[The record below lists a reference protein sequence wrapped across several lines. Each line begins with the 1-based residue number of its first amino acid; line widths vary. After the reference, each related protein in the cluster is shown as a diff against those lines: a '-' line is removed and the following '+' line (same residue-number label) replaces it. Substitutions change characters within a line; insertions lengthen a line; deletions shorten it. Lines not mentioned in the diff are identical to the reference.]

1 MSLPYFTRP
10 FPNSDQDITVA
21 LKILVWN
28 AQHMDNQSTSS
39 HSVAFREKLE
49 FLDKYLANL
58 GGVDVMAFLETGKT
72 GNINQTLAAELNNL
86 PGNYLPLAH
95 LEQEGGFIKSTTLG
109 ISVYINKDREADF
122 TAAQLSYVLG
132 HKERRAPVIIEHEN
146 TGKYLAFYHANANEK
161 TSFGH
166 IKEAIEEINRM
177 YNGNL
182 VFFGGDMNYDF
193 HSMNDTVGGLSKIGP
208 GVATHSKIELVK
220 KSHLSDKLAR
230 RYEGLI
236 NNKGLKSEFNRGYS
250 KRNSDI
256 ARLQDP
262 KKTLNRAEQAR
273 LERLLLKKERVD
285 ESFAMAEAAY
295 DRQYSI
301 LEENAPRDSILVT
314 NRFLD
319 YGFVENLNEW
329 QAECHGTVAMVNSK
343 TLGFGSATRLCNSIP
358 MRSDHFPVI
367 YTWTENQ
374 G

>member
-1 MSLPYFTRP
+1 M
-10 FPNSDQDITVA
+10 A

-28 AQHMDNQSTSS
+28 AQHMDNQSTST

-58 GGVDVMAFLETGKT
+58 GGVDVLAFLETGKT
-72 GNINQTLAAELNNL
+72 GNINQTLAAELKNL

-132 HKERRAPVIIEHEN
+132 HKERRAPVIIEHKK

-166 IKEAIEEINRM
+166 IKEAIEEIDRM
-177 YNGNL
+177 YDGNL

-236 NNKGLKSEFNRGYS
+236 NNRGLKSEFNRGYS
-250 KRNSDI
+250 RRNSDI
-256 ARLQDP
+256 TRLQDP
-262 KKTLNRAEQAR
+262 KKTLSRAEQAR
-273 LERLLLKKERVD
+273 LERLLLRKERVD
-285 ESFAMAEAAY
+285 ESFAMADAAY

-301 LEENAPRDSILVT
+301 LDENAPRDSILVT

-319 YGFVENLNEW
+319 YGFVKSTNEW
-329 QAECHGTVAMVNSK
+329 KAECHGTVAMVNS
-343 TLGFGSATRLCNSIP
+343 TALGFGSATRLCNSLP